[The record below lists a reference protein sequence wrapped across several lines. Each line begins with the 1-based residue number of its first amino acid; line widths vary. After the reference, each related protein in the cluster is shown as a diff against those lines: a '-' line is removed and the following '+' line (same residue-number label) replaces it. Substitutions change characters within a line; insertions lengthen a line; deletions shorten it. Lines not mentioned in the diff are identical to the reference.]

1 MSLTPTSYR
10 DRIYMIEDII
20 LKLVEYG
27 ELNQTA
33 LISFSGLN
41 LKKHRCILDELEV
54 NGLIQKGESP
64 FGKRVVIVYKP
75 TQKGIEFCRSV
86 LEPYERIFPRKKE
99 SVVVNNSRDNI
110 AAKPVLK
117 SSHQEQVAGGG
128 RQQQQQKKKQQLQQ
142 ELPLTTEQILHTE
155 TILSNDR

>member
-1 MSLTPTSYR
+1 MSLSPTSYR

-54 NGLIQKGESP
+54 NGLIQKSESP
-64 FGKRVVIVYKP
+64 FGKRMVIVYKP
-75 TQKGIEFCRSV
+75 THKGIEFCRSI
-86 LEPYERIFPRKKE
+86 LEPYERMFPRKKE
-99 SVVVNNSRDNI
+99 SVVANNNNI
-110 AAKPVLK
+110 STNDATKPIRKASGSQKEV
-117 SSHQEQVAGGG
+117 EQQ
-128 RQQQQQKKKQQLQQ
+128 QQQQQKLQ
-142 ELPLTTEQILHTE
+142 TMSSEQIAAY
-155 TILSNDR
+155 

>member
-1 MSLTPTSYR
+1 VLVYISMSLTPTSYR

-54 NGLIQKGESP
+54 NGLIQKDESP
-64 FGKRVVIVYKP
+64 FGKRMVIVYKP

-99 SVVVNNSRDNI
+99 SVVDVNNIINNTSNNNNVSGNSAI
-110 AAKPVLK
+110 K
-117 SSHQEQVAGGG
+117 SSRRKQVQGEQK
-128 RQQQQQKKKQQLQQ
+128 RQT
-142 ELPLTTEQILHTE
+142 ELPLIT
-155 TILSNDR
+155 S

>member
-1 MSLTPTSYR
+1 
-10 DRIYMIEDII
+10 MIEDII

-54 NGLIQKGESP
+54 NGLIQKSESP
-64 FGKRVVIVYKP
+64 FGKRMVIVYKP

-86 LEPYERIFPRKKE
+86 LEPYERIFPRNKD
-99 SVVVNNSRDNI
+99 SIIDLDTNNNHNNNNNCSI
-110 AAKPVLK
+110 SGKPVIK
-117 SSHQEQVAGGG
+117 SSHQKQGGG
-128 RQQQQQKKKQQLQQ
+128 EQKQ
-142 ELPLTTEQILHTE
+142 HTE
-155 TILSNDR
+155 LHLITP

>member
-41 LKKHRCILDELEV
+41 LKKHRCILDELEI

-64 FGKRVVIVYKP
+64 FGKRMVIVYKP

-86 LEPYERIFPRKKE
+86 LEPYERIFPRRKE
-99 SVVVNNSRDNI
+99 PVNNSRDNI
-110 AAKPVLK
+110 AGKLILK
-117 SSHQEQVAGGG
+117 SSHQEQGAGGG
-128 RQQQQQKKKQQLQQ
+128 QQQQKKQQQQ
-142 ELPLTTEQILHTE
+142 ELPLTTEQIL
-155 TILSNDR
+155 LR

>member
-1 MSLTPTSYR
+1 MSLTPISYR

-64 FGKRVVIVYKP
+64 FGKRMVIVYKP
-75 TQKGIEFCRSV
+75 TQKGIEFCRRV

-128 RQQQQQKKKQQLQQ
+128 RQQQQKKKQQLQQ
-142 ELPLTTEQILHTE
+142 ELPLTTEQILYTE

>member
-54 NGLIQKGESP
+54 NGLIQKDESP
-64 FGKRVVIVYKP
+64 FGKRMVIVYKP

-86 LEPYERIFPRKKE
+86 LEPYERIFPRKKD
-99 SVVVNNSRDNI
+99 SVVDVNNIINNTSNNNNVSGNSAI
-110 AAKPVLK
+110 K
-117 SSHQEQVAGGG
+117 SSRRKQVQGEQK
-128 RQQQQQKKKQQLQQ
+128 RQT
-142 ELPLTTEQILHTE
+142 ELPLIT
-155 TILSNDR
+155 S